1 MDKSVNFARY
11 PRLAHPEPVEGLAF
25 AKPGFSLL
33 EIIVAMAI
41 VAVMA
46 TQVPRLT
53 RINYNQQEKFVAD
66 LNMLARNAY
75 TQAVVS
81 GRPTQLFFD
90 LESQVKKVTIRVDSD
105 KKSAENKPIFETVQS
120 DYGNDSLVWNDNF
133 EIEKFII
140 DGKDEAVGAN
150 LKTVWFYIMPD
161 GLSQQV
167 TLVLRD
173 EAVGRPFELELNP
186 FFVQFVV
193 V

>member
-1 MDKSVNFARY
+1 MKHS
-11 PRLAHPEPVEGLAF
+11 F

-46 TQVPRLT
+46 TQIPRLT

-75 TQAVVS
+75 THALVS

-90 LESQVKKVTIRVDSD
+90 FESQVKKIIIRV
-105 KKSAENKPIFETVQS
+105 ENKTVFEPVQS

-133 EIEKFII
+133 EVEKFII
-140 DGKDEAVGAN
+140 DGKDEAGGGK

-173 EAVGRPFELELNP
+173 EAVGKQLELELNP

-193 V
+193 T

>member
-1 MDKSVNFARY
+1 MDKSIN
-11 PRLAHPEPVEGLAF
+11 L
-25 AKPGFSLL
+25 KQSGFSLL

-46 TQVPRLT
+46 TQIPRLT
-53 RINYNQQEKFVAD
+53 RINYNQQEKFIAD

-90 LESQVKKVTIRVDSD
+90 FESQIKKVTMRAAMDSTSLTTSGQ
-105 KKSAENKPIFETVQS
+105 KSDQTNKSNFQTVQS
-120 DYGNDSLVWNDNF
+120 EFGNDSLIWDDNF
-133 EIEKFII
+133 EVEKFII
-140 DGKDEAVGAN
+140 DGKDEAIGGK

-161 GLSQQV
+161 GLAQQV
-167 TLVLRD
+167 TLVLQD
-173 EAVGRPFELELNP
+173 QAVGKSFELELNP

-193 V
+193 T

>member
-1 MDKSVNFARY
+1 MKHSFT
-11 PRLAHPEPVEGLAF
+11 
-25 AKPGFSLL
+25 KPGFSLL

-46 TQVPRLT
+46 TQIPRLT

-75 TQAVVS
+75 SHALVS

-90 LESQVKKVTIRVDSD
+90 FESQIKKVTIRVESD
-105 KKSAENKPIFETVQS
+105 KKAGAENKSVFETVQS

-133 EIEKFII
+133 EVEKFII
-140 DGKDEAVGAN
+140 DGKDEASGGK

-173 EAVGRPFELELNP
+173 EAVGKPLELELNP

-193 V
+193 A

>member
-1 MDKSVNFARY
+1 MDKSVN
-11 PRLAHPEPVEGLAF
+11 L
-25 AKPGFSLL
+25 KQSGFSLL

-46 TQVPRLT
+46 TQIPRLT

-75 TQAVVS
+75 TQALVS

-90 LESQVKKVTIRVDSD
+90 FESTIKKVTIRVESD
-105 KKSAENKPIFETVQS
+105 KKNTENKPLFEPVKS
-120 DYGNDSLVWNDNF
+120 DFGNDWLIWNDNF

-140 DGKDEAVGAN
+140 DGKDEATGGTLN
-150 LKTVWFYIMPD
+150 TVWFYIMPS

-167 TLVLRD
+167 TLVMRD
-173 EAVGRPFELELNP
+173 DAVGRSFELELNP

-193 V
+193 T

>member
-1 MDKSVNFARY
+1 MDKSVS
-11 PRLAHPEPVEGLAF
+11 
-25 AKPGFSLL
+25 GFSLL

-46 TQVPRLT
+46 TQIPRLT

-75 TQAVVS
+75 THALVS
-81 GRPTQLFFD
+81 GRTAQLFFD
-90 LESQVKKVTIRVDSD
+90 FESQIKKITIRLESTSPD
-105 KKSAENKPIFETVQS
+105 KPVFEPVQS
-120 DYGNDSLVWNDNF
+120 EYGNDSLVWNDNF
-133 EIEKFII
+133 EVEKFII
-140 DGKDEAVGAN
+140 DGKNEASGGK

-167 TLVLRD
+167 TLVVRD
-173 EAVGRPFELELNP
+173 ESAGRSLELELNP

-193 V
+193 T